1 MAIGSSFLV
10 AGSANATVKAAK
22 SVKPTITVCKSIAGS
37 FHFSIN
43 GKTMSLSSECTAVTA
58 KAGVNHVV
66 ETWAPASYRSLAA
79 ISVSPNSARVSASLR
94 TATAVVKLAVHGA
107 ATVRFTNAKVVTQVV
122 TKTGSLQTADG
133 YIEVCKYASDPWV
146 VGTFP
151 FTVTQSGAPVGPGT
165 TTPSGGAAV
174 AGTYYVT
181 VGQCTSAL
189 TVAAG
194 TNVVVTEGSEA
205 PYYVSSV
212 TASPTLA
219 LAGSTLGANSGV
231 AGSGVGSGTF
241 TVAADEITLANFYN
255 TTALGWVK
263 VCKILADDQGSLAGS
278 TFKFNISWSFTPP
291 TSSTAITGTGSVSVM
306 AVDAANT
313 GGACAVPL
321 NNAGWINGIPVG
333 ATVMVTEAAFPDVAV
348 SNVAITP
355 PGAAVTTP
363 APAAGT
369 AALTVQPSGYVAD
382 ASFTNDP
389 LGVVEVCKN
398 FWPSGYDANDSA
410 TFSVNGGP
418 SVTVAGGACSA
429 PIWVPA
435 GTAAVA
441 ETIGANFFL
450 YNVSTKSA
458 TDPFGTRLLTAD
470 TVNPASVT
478 VPYGG
483 VGNETVVTFTNT
495 VDPTQF
501 KICKQESSPD
511 ANLSGQTFSFDWSYS
526 DQNYED
532 ISASGSVS
540 LTIES
545 TLANPTGL
553 VCSGLIWGPPSI
565 DPAGKVVPVMI
576 TEENTPIADVEATSI
591 TYQGNGS
598 FAPGGDSTNGGT
610 TPQLVSGIGTAA
622 SCIDPAGGINIV
634 TFTNA
639 RTDGYVIEPTV

>member
-1 MAIGSSFLV
+1 MAVGSSFLV
-10 AGSANATVKAAK
+10 AGSANATVKTI
-22 SVKPTITVCKSIAGS
+22 KPTITVCKSIAGS

-43 GKTMSLSSECTAVTA
+43 GKSFSLSSQCAAVTA
-58 KAGVNHVV
+58 KAGVNEVV

-79 ISVSPNSARVSASLR
+79 ISVSPNTARVSASLK
-94 TATAVVKLAVHGA
+94 TATAFVKLAAHGA

-122 TKTGSLQTADG
+122 TKTGSLQTATG
-133 YIEVCKYASDPWV
+133 YIEVCKYASDGWV
-146 VGTFP
+146 EGTFP

-165 TTPSGGAAV
+165 TGPGGAAAV
-174 AGTYYVT
+174 AGTYYVAT
-181 VGQCTSAL
+181 GQCTSAI
-189 TVAAG
+189 TVTAG

-212 TASPTLA
+212 TASPSLSLA
-219 LAGSTLGANSGV
+219 SSTLGSNSGA
-231 AGSGVGSGTF
+231 AGTGVGSGTF
-241 TVAADEITLANFYN
+241 TIAADEITLANFYN
-255 TTALGWVK
+255 STAVGWIK

-278 TFKFNISWSFTPP
+278 TFKFNISWTLTPP
-291 TSSTAITGTGSVSVM
+291 TSSTAITGTGSVSVI

-333 ATVMVTEAAFPDVAV
+333 ATVTVTEAPFADVAV

-355 PGAAVTTP
+355 PSAAVTSP

-369 AALTVQPSGYVAD
+369 AVLTVQSGGYVAD

-410 TFSVNGGP
+410 TFTVNGGAP
-418 SVTVAGGACSA
+418 ITVNGGECSA

-435 GTAAVA
+435 GTATVA
-441 ETIGANFFL
+441 ETLGANFFL
-450 YNVSTKSA
+450 YKVSTQSA

-483 VGNETVVTFTNT
+483 VGDETVVTFTNT

-511 ANLSGQTFSFDWSYS
+511 ANLSGQTFTFDWSYS
-526 DQNYED
+526 DSNYEE
-532 ISASGSVS
+532 ISGSGTVS
-540 LTIES
+540 LTIEETDS
-545 TLANPTGL
+545 NPTGL

-565 DPAGKVVPVMI
+565 DPSGDSVNINI
-576 TEENTPIADVEATSI
+576 TEESTPIADVAASSI

-598 FAPGGDSTNGGT
+598 LIYDSTDGGSD
-610 TPQLVSGIGTAA
+610 PQVVSGDGSAA
-622 SCIDPAGGINIV
+622 SCIDPGAGISVV
-634 TFTNA
+634 TFTNS
-639 RTDGYVIEPTV
+639 RTVGYVAPPA